1 MGVSEINPWAGLA
14 IGVLLLI
21 LTWHSVIV
29 TTIQPRTVTS
39 YITFLGWAPVNALF
53 QFLASRTHRYERK
66 DRVLALL
73 APVSLLMMLVVW
85 LLLFLVSYALIFWPL
100 VGDLATSFD
109 LAGSS
114 LLTLG
119 FTAPHQ
125 GGPTALEFIAAA
137 TGMIIIALQI
147 GYLPTLYGAFNR
159 RETLVTALNIRA
171 GSPSWGPEILAR
183 HQSPRARATLPALFA
198 AWETWAADI
207 MESHSS
213 YPWLLVFRSHEALH
227 SWSVSLLAVLD
238 AAALYLALAPD
249 EVPEEAHQCVQ
260 SGIVAL
266 GKLGRLAQNPRGS
279 SPEEVSGLH
288 ANGVHDGA
296 TVSEIALPFDRF
308 GGAYA
313 YLRNT
318 EFPVHCSV
326 EEAWE
331 TFSSWRA
338 RYEADAY
345 ALNDFT
351 VAVPA
356 PWSGPR
362 RNMTRHEAYEVIA
375 HPTLPPEPA
384 EVSGDPT
391 QRQSD

>member
-1 MGVSEINPWAGLA
+1 MEIVAWTGLA
-14 IGVLLLI
+14 IGVILLI

-85 LLLFLVSYALIFWPL
+85 LLLFLVSYTLIFWPF
-100 VGDLATSFD
+100 VGDLAGGFN

-114 LLTLG
+114 LFTLG
-119 FTAPHQ
+119 FAALHQ
-125 GGPTALEFIAAA
+125 GGPIILEFMAAA

-183 HQSPRARATLPALFA
+183 HQTPRARATLPALFA

-238 AAALYLALAPD
+238 AAALYMALAPD
-249 EVPEEAHQCVQ
+249 EAPEEAHQCVQ

-266 GKLGRLAQNPRGS
+266 GKLGRLAQHPRGG
-279 SPEEVSGLH
+279 SPEEVSGIH
-288 ANGVHDGA
+288 TNDKR
-296 TVSEIALPFDRF
+296 SETAEAKIELPFDRF
-308 GGAYA
+308 RQAYE
-313 YLRNT
+313 YLQNS
-318 EFPVHCSV
+318 EFPVLRSV
-326 EEAWE
+326 EDAWA
-331 TFSSWRA
+331 TFSGWRA

-345 ALNDFT
+345 VLNDFT

-362 RNMTRHEAYEVIA
+362 RHMTRREAYEVIT

-384 EVSGDPT
+384 EVSSDSL
-391 QRQSD
+391 QRG

>member
-1 MGVSEINPWAGLA
+1 MEFIAWAGLA
-14 IGVLLLI
+14 IGIILLI

-66 DRVLALL
+66 DRLLALL
-73 APVSLLMMLVVW
+73 APVSLLMMLVIW
-85 LLLFLVSYALIFWPL
+85 LLLFLVSYTLIFWPL
-100 VGDLATSFD
+100 VGDLATGFD

-114 LLTLG
+114 LFTLG
-119 FTAPHQ
+119 FAALHQ

-183 HQSPRARATLPALFA
+183 HQAPRARAILPALFA

-213 YPWLLVFRSHEALH
+213 YPWLLVFRSHETLH

-249 EVPEEAHQCVQ
+249 EAPEEAHQCVQ

-279 SPEEVSGLH
+279 SPEEVSGIH
-288 ANGVHDGA
+288 RKNSSDGA
-296 TVSEIALPFDRF
+296 AASEITLPFDRF
-308 GGAYA
+308 REAYE
-313 YLRNT
+313 YLQST
-318 EFPVHCSV
+318 EFPVLRSV
-326 EEAWE
+326 EDAWA
-331 TFSSWRA
+331 TFSGWRA

-356 PWSGPR
+356 PWSGSR
-362 RNMTRHEAYEVIA
+362 RNMTRREAYEVIT
-375 HPTLPPEPA
+375 HPTLPPEPPR
-384 EVSGDPT
+384 SPKIRRDGSP
-391 QRQSD
+391 

>member
-1 MGVSEINPWAGLA
+1 MESIAWAGLA
-14 IGVLLLI
+14 VGFVLLI
-21 LTWHSVIV
+21 VTWHSVIV
-29 TTIQPRTVTS
+29 TTIQPRAVTS
-39 YITFLGWAPVNALF
+39 YITFLGWAPVNAIF
-53 QFLASRTHRYERK
+53 QFLACRTRRYERK
-66 DRVLALL
+66 DRLLALL

-85 LLLFLVSYALIFWPL
+85 LLLFFVSYGLIFWPL
-100 VGDLATSFD
+100 VGDLATGFD

-114 LLTLG
+114 LFTLG
-119 FTAPHQ
+119 FASLHQ
-125 GGPTALEFIAAA
+125 GGPSALEFIAAA

-147 GYLPTLYGAFNR
+147 GYLPTLYSAFNR

-183 HQSPRARATLPALFA
+183 HQTPRARATLPALFA

-238 AAALYLALAPD
+238 AAALYLALAP
-249 EVPEEAHQCVQ
+249 EEAPEEARQCVQ
-260 SGIVAL
+260 SGIVAV
-266 GKLGRLAQNPRGS
+266 GKLGRLTQNPRGG
-279 SPEEVSGLH
+279 SPEEVSGIH
-288 ANGVHDGA
+288 PKRASGDA
-296 TVSEIALPFDRF
+296 TTSEIALPFDRF
-308 GGAYA
+308 REAYE
-313 YLRNT
+313 YLQSS
-318 EFPVHCSV
+318 EFPMMRTV
-326 EEAWE
+326 EDAWT
-331 TFSSWRA
+331 TFSGWRA

-362 RNMTRHEAYEVIA
+362 RNMTRREAHEVIT

-384 EVSGDPT
+384 ELANNP
-391 QRQSD
+391 RR

>member
-1 MGVSEINPWAGLA
+1 MSEFVVW
-14 IGVLLLI
+14 IGFAVGIVLLI

-29 TTIQPRTVTS
+29 TTIQPRTGAS

-73 APVSLLMMLVVW
+73 APISLLMMLVVW

-109 LAGSS
+109 RAGSS
-114 LLTLG
+114 LFTLG
-119 FTAPHQ
+119 FTALHQ
-125 GGPTALEFIAAA
+125 GGSTILEFITAA
-137 TGMIIIALQI
+137 TGMIVIALQI

-171 GSPSWGPEILAR
+171 GAPSWGPEILAR
-183 HQSPRARATLPALFA
+183 HQTLRARATLPALFA

-249 EVPEEAHQCVQ
+249 EAPEEAHQCVQ

-266 GKLGRLAQNPRGS
+266 GKLGRLAQNPRGGA
-279 SPEEVSGLH
+279 PEEVSGIRAKS
-288 ANGVHDGA
+288 ANDGA
-296 TVSEIALPFDRF
+296 ASEITLPFDRF
-308 GGAYA
+308 REAYE
-313 YLRNT
+313 YLHGVK
-318 EFPVHCSV
+318 FPVLCSV
-326 EEAWE
+326 EEAWA
-331 TFSSWRA
+331 TFSGWRA
-338 RYEADAY
+338 RYEAGAY

-356 PWSGPR
+356 SWSGPR
-362 RNMTRHEAYEVIA
+362 RNMTRREAYEVIA

-384 EVSGDPT
+384 EVSGNPT
-391 QRQSD
+391 QRQSG

>member
-1 MGVSEINPWAGLA
+1 MEIIAWAGLA
-14 IGVLLLI
+14 IGIILLI

-53 QFLASRTHRYERK
+53 QFLARRTPHYERK

-85 LLLFLVSYALIFWPL
+85 LGLFLLSYTLIFWPL
-100 VGDLATSFD
+100 VGDLAAAFD

-114 LLTLG
+114 LFTLG
-119 FTAPHQ
+119 FAALRH
-125 GGPTALEFIAAA
+125 GGPTVLEFMAAA

-183 HQSPRARATLPALFA
+183 HQTPRARATLTALFA

-238 AAALYLALAPD
+238 AAAIYMALAPD
-249 EVPEEAHQCVQ
+249 EAPEEAHQCVQ

-266 GKLGRLAQNPRGS
+266 GKLGRLAQNPRGG
-279 SPEEVSGLH
+279 SPEEVSGMRTKHL
-288 ANGVHDGA
+288 GA
-296 TVSEIALPFDRF
+296 DAAASEITLPYDRF
-308 GGAYA
+308 REAYD
-313 YLRNT
+313 YLQSA
-318 EFPVHCSV
+318 EFPIVCSA

-331 TFSSWRA
+331 TFSGWRA

-362 RNMTRHEAYEVIA
+362 RNMTRRETYEVIA
-375 HPTLPPEPA
+375 HPTHPPEPV
-384 EVSGDPT
+384 EVSGDPS
-391 QRQSD
+391 QR

>member
-1 MGVSEINPWAGLA
+1 MEIISWAGL
-14 IGVLLLI
+14 GVGVALLI

-29 TTIQPRTVTS
+29 TTIQPRAVTS
-39 YITFLGWAPVNALF
+39 YITYLGWAPVNAVF
-53 QFLASRTHRYERK
+53 HFLASRTHRYERK
-66 DRVLALL
+66 DRILALL
-73 APVSLLMMLVVW
+73 APVSLLTMLVIW
-85 LLLFLVSYALIFWPL
+85 LLLFLVSYTLIFWSL
-100 VGDLATSFD
+100 VGDLASGFD

-114 LLTLG
+114 LFTLG
-119 FTAPHQ
+119 FAALHR
-125 GGPTALEFIAAA
+125 GGATILEFIAAA

-147 GYLPTLYGAFNR
+147 GYLPTLYSAFNR

-183 HQSPRARATLPALFA
+183 HQTPRARATLPALFA

-249 EVPEEAHQCVQ
+249 EAPEEAHQCMQ

-266 GKLGRLAQNPRGS
+266 GKLGRLAQNPRGGA
-279 SPEEVSGLH
+279 PEEVSGIQGKS
-288 ANGVHDGA
+288 ASDDA
-296 TVSEIALPFDRF
+296 TASEITLPFDRF
-308 GGAYA
+308 REAYE
-313 YLRNT
+313 YLQGVK
-318 EFPVHCSV
+318 FPVLCSV
-326 EEAWE
+326 EEAWT
-331 TFSSWRA
+331 TFSGWRA

-345 ALNDFT
+345 TLNDFT

-362 RNMTRHEAYEVIA
+362 RNMTRREAYEVIA

-384 EVSGDPT
+384 EVPSE
-391 QRQSD
+391 SA

>member
-1 MGVSEINPWAGLA
+1 MSEIVAWIGFA
-14 IGVLLLI
+14 IGIALLI
-21 LTWHSVIV
+21 LTWHSVVV

-53 QFLASRTHRYERK
+53 HYLASRTHRYERK

-73 APVSLLMMLVVW
+73 APVSLLTMLVVW
-85 LLLFLVSYALIFWPL
+85 LLLFLVGYALLFWPL
-100 VGDLATSFD
+100 VGDLATGLG

-114 LLTLG
+114 LFTLG
-119 FTAPHQ
+119 FAALPR
-125 GGPTALEFIAAA
+125 GGPTALEFVAAA

-183 HQSPRARATLPALFA
+183 HQTPRARATLPALFA

-249 EVPEEAHQCVQ
+249 EAPEEARQCVQ

-266 GKLGRLAQNPRGS
+266 GKLGRLTQNPRGG
-279 SPEEVSGLH
+279 SPEEVSGLC
-288 ANGVHDGA
+288 ADDKRGE
-296 TVSEIALPFDRF
+296 TVEIALPVESFRE
-308 GGAYA
+308 AYE
-313 YLRNT
+313 YVLGT
-318 EFPVHCSV
+318 EFPVLCSA
-326 EEAWE
+326 EEAW
-331 TFSSWRA
+331 TSFSGWRA

-362 RNMTRHEAYEVIA
+362 RNMTRHEAYEVLA

-384 EVSGDPT
+384 EVSADRG
-391 QRQSD
+391 Q

>member
-1 MGVSEINPWAGLA
+1 MEFIAWAGLVVG
-14 IGVLLLI
+14 IILLI

-39 YITFLGWAPVNALF
+39 YITFLGWAPVNAIF
-53 QFLASRTHRYERK
+53 QFLASHLRRYERK

-73 APVSLLMMLVVW
+73 APVSLLTMLVIW
-85 LLLFLVSYALIFWPL
+85 LLLFLLSYTLIFWPL
-100 VGDLATSFD
+100 IGGLAVAFD
-109 LAGSS
+109 IAGSS
-114 LLTLG
+114 LFTLG
-119 FTAPHQ
+119 FAALHQ
-125 GGPTALEFIAAA
+125 GGPTVLAFIAAA

-183 HQSPRARATLPALFA
+183 HQTLRARVTLPALFA

-227 SWSVSLLAVLD
+227 SWSVSLLAMLD
-238 AAALYLALAPD
+238 AAALYMALAPD
-249 EVPEEAHQCVQ
+249 DAPEEAHQCLQ

-279 SPEEVSGLH
+279 SPEEVSGIRGQS
-288 ANGVHDGA
+288 AGDGA
-296 TVSEIALPFDRF
+296 AASEIALPFDRF
-308 GGAYA
+308 REAYE
-313 YLRNT
+313 YLRST
-318 EFPVHCSV
+318 EFPILRSV
-326 EEAWE
+326 EDAWV
-331 TFSSWRA
+331 TFSGWRA

-362 RNMTRHEAYEVIA
+362 RNMTRREAYEVIT

-384 EVSGDPT
+384 EVSGDPS
-391 QRQSD
+391 QR

>member
-1 MGVSEINPWAGLA
+1 MEIIAWAGLA
-14 IGVLLLI
+14 VGIVLFL

-39 YITFLGWAPVNALF
+39 YITFLGWAPVNAVF
-53 QFLASRTHRYERK
+53 QFLANRTPRYERK

-73 APVSLLMMLVVW
+73 APVSLLTMLVVW

-100 VGDLATSFD
+100 GGDLAVAFD
-109 LAGSS
+109 VAGSS
-114 LLTLG
+114 LFTLG
-119 FTAPHQ
+119 FAALHQ

-159 RETLVTALNIRA
+159 RETLVTALSIRA
-171 GSPSWGPEILAR
+171 GAPSWGPEILAR
-183 HQSPRARATLPALFA
+183 HQTPRARATLPTLFA

-207 MESHSS
+207 MESQSS

-238 AAALYLALAPD
+238 AAALYMALAPD
-249 EVPEEAHQCVQ
+249 EAPEEAHQCVQ

-266 GKLGRLAQNPRGS
+266 GKLGRLAQNPRGG
-279 SPEEVSGLH
+279 SPEEVSG
-288 ANGVHDGA
+288 VHTKNTSDGA
-296 TVSEIALPFDRF
+296 ATSENALPFDRF
-308 GGAYA
+308 REAYE
-313 YLRNT
+313 YLHST
-318 EFPVHCSV
+318 EFPVLNPL
-326 EEAWE
+326 EDAWA
-331 TFSSWRA
+331 TFSGWRA
-338 RYEADAY
+338 RYEDDAY

-356 PWSGPR
+356 SWSGPR
-362 RNMTRHEAYEVIA
+362 RNMTRREAYEVIT

-384 EVSGDPT
+384 EVSGNPS
-391 QRQSD
+391 QR